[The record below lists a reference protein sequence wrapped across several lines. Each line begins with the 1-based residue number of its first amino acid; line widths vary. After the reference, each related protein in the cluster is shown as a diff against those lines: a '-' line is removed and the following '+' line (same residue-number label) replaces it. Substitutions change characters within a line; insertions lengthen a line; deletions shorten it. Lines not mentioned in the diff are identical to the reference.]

1 VDILILKALGNRQRF
16 KGLRAAV
23 PVGMISPDTQ
33 AMLAWYELY
42 FSSFPEHDNILV
54 DELISLVRLRSGNA
68 DANSIGLMVHLCDQ
82 LRVPIDADSL
92 RGIVGQLHELDL
104 SGRAG
109 NLVSRYNNGEEV
121 SLAYELQMLAAQ
133 AKRAMS
139 DGSKPNW
146 AYKRIHEYL
155 LEDSDEGGL
164 QWNMFPQLQHALKG
178 IHTGDNVAVAAPTD
192 QGKSSLM
199 CKIAVGF
206 QEQAKVLYPDRPF
219 LYLVNEGTDSRI
231 QMRLYQTAVALQRDE
246 MLAMSPDE
254 LEARY
259 CAVVG
264 HREAIKA
271 VNIHG
276 KSVAQVSNII
286 ESLNPHTVITDMT
299 GRIRATS
306 NKSGGGNDIN
316 QLEEVWND
324 FRELAV
330 IYDFAH
336 IGSVQVSA
344 EGFNM
349 LYPPVSALQ
358 NSKTGIQATLDLILM
373 MGALQN
379 PAAQG
384 LRGISTP
391 KNKLAKSNVPG
402 YNQFECYFEPKI
414 NLWQTGA

>member
-1 VDILILKALGNRQRF
+1 MDILILKALSNRQRF
-16 KGLRAAV
+16 KGLRSAV
-23 PVGMISPDTQ
+23 PVGMITPDTQ
-33 AMLAWYELY
+33 AMLAWFDVYY
-42 FSSFPEHDNILV
+42 AGFPERDDIVV
-54 DELISLVRLRSGNA
+54 DELISLVRLRSA
-68 DANSIGLMVHLCDQ
+68 SANPNDVALMVHLCEQ
-82 LRVPIDADSL
+82 LRVPVDQEAL
-92 RGIVGQLHELDL
+92 KGIVGQLIELDL
-104 SGRAG
+104 SGKAG
-109 NLVSRYNNGEEV
+109 SLISQYNNGEEV
-121 SLAYELQMLAAQ
+121 SLAYELQMLAAH

-139 DGSKPNW
+139 DGAKPNW
-146 AYKRIHEYL
+146 AYKQIHEYL
-155 LEDSDEGGL
+155 REDSDEGGL
-164 QWNMFPQLQHALKG
+164 QWTMFPQLQSALKG
-178 IHTGDNVAVAAPTD
+178 LHTGDNVAVCAPTD
-192 QGKSSLM
+192 QGKSSFM
-199 CKIAVGF
+199 CKLAVGF
-206 QEQAKVLYPDRPF
+206 QEQAKTLYPGRPF
-219 LYLVNEGTDSRI
+219 LYLVNEGTDARI
-231 QMRLYQTAVALQRDE
+231 QMRLYQTAVRLQRQE
-246 MLAMSPDE
+246 MLDMDPDE

-264 HREAIKA
+264 ARDSIKA
-271 VNIHG
+271 INIHG
-276 KSVAQVSNII
+276 KNVAQVSNII

-306 NKSGGGNDIN
+306 NKSGGSNDIN

-379 PAAQG
+379 PQSQG

-402 YNQFECYFEPKI
+402 YQQFEVYFEPKL
-414 NLWQTGA
+414 NLWQTGS

>member
-1 VDILILKALGNRQRF
+1 MEVYWA
-16 KGLRAAV
+16 
-23 PVGMISPDTQ
+23 S
-33 AMLAWYELY
+33 Y
-42 FSSFPEHDNILV
+42 PEHEDVQI
-54 DELISLVRLRSGNA
+54 DALISLVRLRSGNA
-68 DANSIGLMVHLCDQ
+68 DANSIGLMIHLCDQ
-82 LRVPIDADSL
+82 LRVPIDADAL
-92 RGIVGQLHELDL
+92 KGIVGQLHELDL

-109 NLVSRYNNGEEV
+109 NLISRYNNGEEV
-121 SLAYELQMLAAQ
+121 QLAYELQMLAAQ

-155 LEDSDEGGL
+155 LEDSDDGGL

-178 IHTGDNVAVAAPTD
+178 LHLGDNVAIAAPTD
-192 QGKSSLM
+192 KGKSSLM

-206 QEQAKVLYPDRPF
+206 QEQAKLLYPERPL
-219 LYLVNEGTDSRI
+219 LYLVNEGTKERI
-231 QMRLYQTAVALQRDE
+231 QMRCYQTACALQRDE
-246 MLAMSPDE
+246 MLALTPDE
-254 LEARY
+254 LEAQY

-271 VNIHG
+271 IDIHG

-330 IYDFAH
+330 IYNFAH
-336 IGSVQVSA
+336 VGSVQVSA

-358 NSKTGIQATLDLILM
+358 NSKTGIQATLDLLVM
-373 MGALQN
+373 MGALTN
-379 PAAQG
+379 PAAEG

-391 KNKLAKSNVPG
+391 KNKLAKSGRPG
-402 YNQFECYFEPKI
+402 YNQFECFFEPKV
-414 NLWQTGA
+414 NLWQTGV